1 MASLSLDASFGCVS
15 FDRAVQSAGLPLL
28 FVPLNTAAYLFIPP
42 EVNNQGSSLINLAR
56 NIGQSVGASVV
67 TFLDRWSQ
75 VHQGLLVGH
84 LTPFATPYRLDLYRL
99 SLALAAHGASIGAA
113 QSRAAQVLYDTL
125 QRQSTMLAVT
135 DIFRLMAF
143 VCLAGLP
150 LLVLLKRY
158 DPRHVRAAVH

>member
-1 MASLSLDASFGCVS
+1 MVS
-15 FDRAVQSAGLPLL
+15 
-28 FVPLNTAAYLFIPP
+28 
-42 EVNNQGSSLINLAR
+42 
-56 NIGQSVGASVV
+56 

-84 LTPFATPYRLDLYRL
+84 LTRFAAPYRLDLHRL

-113 QSRAAQVLYDTL
+113 TNRAVQLLYDTL

-143 VCLAGLP
+143 LCIAGLP
-150 LLVLLKRY
+150 LLVLFKRY
-158 DPRHVRAAVH
+158 DPRHVRTAVH